1 MDLGNIR
8 PRMAV
13 IGSDGKHLGTV
24 DHNRGKLR
32 RDDPAAGGQHHW
44 SAQDRIASVDG
55 NTVRLGSIAGQARQS
70 WQGKTG
76 SPQGG

>member
-8 PRMAV
+8 LRMAV
-13 IGSDGKHLGTV
+13 LGSDGKHLGTV

-32 RDDPAAGGQHHW
+32 RDDAAAGSQHHW
-44 SAQDRIASVDG
+44 SAQDRIALVDG
-55 NTVRLGSIAGQARQS
+55 NTVRLGTTAGQARQS
-70 WQGKTG
+70 RQGKAG